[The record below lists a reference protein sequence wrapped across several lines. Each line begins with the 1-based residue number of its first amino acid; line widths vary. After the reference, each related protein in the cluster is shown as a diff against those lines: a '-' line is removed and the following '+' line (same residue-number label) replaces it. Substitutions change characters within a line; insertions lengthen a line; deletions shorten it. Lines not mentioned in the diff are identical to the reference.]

1 MATTRIIPMHINKGK
16 TIAQCLTDR
25 IDYATNP
32 EKTNGG
38 ELISSFGCD
47 YHTADAEFLLRKK
60 QYDELKQRNIRN
72 EIIAYQIRQSFK
84 PGEVTPEEANKIGYE
99 FASRLLKGNHA
110 FIVATHV
117 NTNCIHNHIIY
128 SPIRFDLSRK
138 WKDVRR
144 SHKDIARLSDLVCIE
159 HNLSVVTKQP
169 ESKIGNVTVLQRRSY
184 RDMFIEENRFRLSH
198 RDFLKIEIDNILDS
212 VKPKTYE
219 EFVAALSERG
229 FEVTSNR
236 YVSVKH
242 KNWKQGVT
250 FYSLGNGYSEQE
262 IKDVIAGRK
271 THEPMDLLNFEF
283 VPQLLSVL
291 EEKAKNSS
299 GAYAQKLRSESLKQL
314 SQTVLYIQQNN
325 LSVEGLGNLI
335 SEKTARRDELKA
347 SIDSADEEIKK
358 YENLKSN
365 IIAYSKHSK
374 VYAEYKNSGFSKAYY
389 TEHKTEIEEFK
400 AAKRCFDQWDFPDH
414 KITPLREVN
423 KEIERL
429 KQERSAAKDEYYPL
443 MDEIKK
449 MMIHYENI
457 KLTLGIKD
465 DPQEPEEGEKKSVLE
480 KLRRNNEKVDDRK
493 TEKSKNHGMEL

>member
-159 HNLSVVTKQP
+159 HNLSVVTKQQ
-169 ESKIGNVTVLQRRSY
+169 ESKIGNAISPVVDLIKSLTGPVLAIVGALGSLYCILLVSWINNPTIIYNWLLPIFCPFIY
-184 RDMFIEENRFRLSH
+184 RLYFKI
-198 RDFLKIEIDNILDS
+198 LKIL
-212 VKPKTYE
+212 KMLK
-219 EFVAALSERG
+219 
-229 FEVTSNR
+229 
-236 YVSVKH
+236 
-242 KNWKQGVT
+242 
-250 FYSLGNGYSEQE
+250 
-262 IKDVIAGRK
+262 VIQ
-271 THEPMDLLNFEF
+271 M
-283 VPQLLSVL
+283 
-291 EEKAKNSS
+291 
-299 GAYAQKLRSESLKQL
+299 
-314 SQTVLYIQQNN
+314 
-325 LSVEGLGNLI
+325 
-335 SEKTARRDELKA
+335 
-347 SIDSADEEIKK
+347 EEIKMIK
-358 YENLKSN
+358 VMQIKMIQISN
-365 IIAYSKHSK
+365 NQTMIQIQIIQIVLLILLIH
-374 VYAEYKNSGFSKAYY
+374 
-389 TEHKTEIEEFK
+389 FK
-400 AAKRCFDQWDFPDH
+400 
-414 KITPLREVN
+414 I
-423 KEIERL
+423 III
-429 KQERSAAKDEYYPL
+429 
-443 MDEIKK
+443 IK
-449 MMIHYENI
+449 
-457 KLTLGIKD
+457 
-465 DPQEPEEGEKKSVLE
+465 
-480 KLRRNNEKVDDRK
+480 
-493 TEKSKNHGMEL
+493 